1 MLERRLLE
9 FINGSLLKDG
19 VAVDADA
26 RLFEDGYIDSIR
38 VLDLIAFVEREIG
51 RKVPDKLVRLSTFRS
66 VRAIVATV
74 ENGLKDTHPEGERLL
89 EYRGRRDLLA
99 SPIEALIARKELNVA
114 SDGQVALAGA
124 ALAIFEFFDA
134 RIRVW
139 GEELG
144 ATTRELSSRIR
155 LATLE
160 RAEFTTAFP
169 QLLVSADAEH
179 ALTPAV
185 CYHCYPERAGQTLTD
200 EVILSVKA
208 RCHRNES
215 IVVPLERQRE
225 FTMREIVFF
234 GTRRGVERIRQQLVQ
249 RVGRFVNA
257 LSLDGFVEAASDP
270 FFTTAS
276 QGKRLVQS
284 AGALKLELHLTLE
297 GKRSVAVAS
306 FNHHHDHF
314 GSRFGITLTD
324 GKFAHSGC
332 VAFGLERW
340 VLAFLTQHGLDESRW
355 PEEVRASLSSR
366 GGRVGVG
373 ST

>member
-1 MLERRLLE
+1 VLERRLLE
-9 FINGSLLKDG
+9 FINGSLLPGK
-19 VAVDADA
+19 APVDADA

-74 ENGLKDTHPEGERLL
+74 ENGFQDTQLDGERLI
-89 EYRGRRDLLA
+89 EYRGRRDQLA
-99 SPIEALIARKELNVA
+99 SPIEALIARKELSVIG
-114 SDGQVALAGA
+114 DGRVELAGTALALFG
-124 ALAIFEFFDA
+124 FFDA
-134 RIRVW
+134 KVRAW

-144 ATTRELSSRIR
+144 ATHRDLPSRIS

-169 QLLVSADAEH
+169 QLLVKADHEH
-179 ALTPAV
+179 ALTPAA
-185 CYHCYPERAGQTLTD
+185 CYHCYPERAGQTLSA
-200 EVILSVKA
+200 EVITSVRAK
-208 RCHRNES
+208 CHRNETPA
-215 IVVPLERQRE
+215 VPLERQRE

-249 RVGRFVNA
+249 RVGRFVGA

-297 GKRSVAVAS
+297 GDRSVAVAS

-314 GSRFGITLTD
+314 GSRFGITLAD
-324 GKFAHSGC
+324 GKPAHSGC
-332 VAFGLERW
+332 VAFGIERW
-340 VLAFLTQHGLDESRW
+340 VLAFLTQHGLDESKW
-355 PEEVRASLSSR
+355 PEEVRSSLSAR
-366 GGRVGVG
+366 GVGVG
-373 ST
+373 SA